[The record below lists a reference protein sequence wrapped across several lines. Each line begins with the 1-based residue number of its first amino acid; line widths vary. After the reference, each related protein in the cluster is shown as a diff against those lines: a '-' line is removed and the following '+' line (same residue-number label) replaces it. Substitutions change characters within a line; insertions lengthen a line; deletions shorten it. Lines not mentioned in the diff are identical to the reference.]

1 MTDDLNCEIQVSH
14 QPSNQLQLLVVF
26 LAKDRHMRPHDIE
39 QLRDYRGNSL
49 EMAGSMGPAQIH
61 AQFVHIHIRLVALR
75 IDLLYRGVE
84 QNISML
90 PFQQCSVP
98 FKVARIGSKVFVG
111 TELCRIHENR
121 DNEAITPL
129 LPIPRKTQMG
139 VVKKSH
145 GRDKDDAFSSVTLGL
160 TPALHLLDVFNDL
173 HRRTS
178 LLMKRVLFAGE
189 FPFANIRNKT
199 FDRSGHHL
207 FDIGILLNELW
218 RKIIEQP
225 KHVMD
230 HEHLTVAMRARADA
244 DGRNSQPFGDLLGQ
258 VQWNTLQHQCEG
270 PAILYRQSIAHDG
283 FPLFLV
289 FTLNLIAAKPVNRL
303 RRQANVSH
311 DRDAN
316 LDDGLNGALHR

>member
-1 MTDDLNCEIQVSH
+1 MADDLDLEIQVSH

-26 LAKDRHMRPHDIE
+26 LAKDRHMGPHDIE
-39 QLRDYRGNSL
+39 QLRDYRANSL
-49 EMAGSMGPAQIH
+49 EVTGSMGAAQKH
-61 AQFVHIHIRLVALR
+61 AQFVHIHMRLVALR
-75 IDLLYRGVE
+75 IDLSYRGVE

-90 PFQQCSVP
+90 LFQQCSVP
-98 FKVARIGSKVFVG
+98 FKVARISSKVFVG
-111 TELCRIHENR
+111 TELCRVDENR
-121 DNEAITPL
+121 DNEAIAPL

-139 VVKKSH
+139 VVKNSH
-145 GRDKDDAFSSVTLGL
+145 CGDKDDAFSSITLEL
-160 TPALHLLDVFNDL
+160 TPALHLLNVFNDL

-189 FPFANIRNKT
+189 FPFANIRNKIL
-199 FDRSGHHL
+199 DRSGHHL
-207 FDIGILLNELW
+207 FDIGITLNELW

-244 DGRNSQPFGDLLGQ
+244 DGRNGQPFGDLLGQ

-270 PAILYRQSIAHDG
+270 AAILYRQSIAHDG

-289 FTLNLIAAKPVNRL
+289 FTLNLIATETVNRL
-303 RRQANVSH
+303 RCQANVTH
-311 DRDAN
+311 DWDAN
-316 LDDGLNGALHR
+316 LDDGLDGTFHR